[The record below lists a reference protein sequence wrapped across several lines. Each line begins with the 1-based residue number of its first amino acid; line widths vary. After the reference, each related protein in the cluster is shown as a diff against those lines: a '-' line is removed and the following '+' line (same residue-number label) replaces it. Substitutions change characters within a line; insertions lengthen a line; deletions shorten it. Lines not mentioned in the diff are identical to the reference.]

1 MRRIKFGLVVLIYL
15 IIVINNNFVHG
26 SFADYT
32 DEDAASD
39 TQKLIEE
46 HNASFNTDK
55 SGNNYLKSLSIDK
68 GELSPAFDKQITN
81 YNLAVANDVEEIVIS
96 ANTEDNKANI
106 NGAGKINIKEKK
118 QLNIEVTA
126 ESGTVR
132 SYFINIIRPDEEN
145 KNNSLNQED
154 EKIDTEIAEGKNVTE
169 KEQTVEPNN
178 TDNKGSLGYIGVL
191 VGILVIIIIII
202 ILKK

>member
-1 MRRIKFGLVVLIYL
+1 MKRTKIVLLSIIFLV
-15 IIVINNNFVHG
+15 IVISNNVYG

-39 TQKLIEE
+39 TEKLIEE
-46 HNASFNTDK
+46 HNANFDTNK
-55 SGNNYLKSLSIDK
+55 SSNNYLKSLSIDK
-68 GELSPAFDKQITN
+68 GELSPAFDKQINN
-81 YNLAVANDVEEIVIS
+81 YNLSVTNDIEEIVIS